1 MPPPNPTGVDQL
13 QKGLRLG
20 ECLQALVLLHVP
32 PDLPPLL
39 GMGRGRIAHPPHM
52 QRSALGRKGKTKLR
66 FMFPPTG
73 SVFWGLF
80 LSASPLSRCFLR
92 GMSTGGPTMAKHPPF
107 PDSSMGNSV
116 AVERCWERSPCSGAV
131 PPSFSS
137 FFLSFSF
144 NWNVIISFFIR
155 FLFRGGGGR
164 RAGGRAQRLL
174 PLHISPTWRH
184 IGWLRAASLQPKRT
198 PPPAPIPAQTLPFC
212 PVPRFKANPAGKGVA
227 GGPGG
232 GGKAPSAANRSR
244 RKSISFV
251 PSRWQHTHTP
261 PPPPPPPL
269 FFFSF
274 LFVFFFFFFAFNP
287 FFFHAD
293 GAGGWWGAEPMGCI
307 AWV

>member
-1 MPPPNPTGVDQL
+1 M
-13 QKGLRLG
+13 
-20 ECLQALVLLHVP
+20 QALVLLHVP

-52 QRSALGRKGKTKLR
+52 QRSALGRKGKTKPR
-66 FMFPPTG
+66 FMFPPAG

-80 LSASPLSRCFLR
+80 LSTSPLSRCFLR

-137 FFLSFSF
+137 FFLSLLIGMLLFLSLYVSSFGEEVGGGPEAARSAFSL
-144 NWNVIISFFIR
+144 STSPR
-155 FLFRGGGGR
+155 RGGTSGGC
-164 RAGGRAQRLL
+164 GPLL
-174 PLHISPTWRH
+174 CS
-184 IGWLRAASLQPKRT
+184 LRGP

-261 PPPPPPPL
+261 PPTSP
-269 FFFSF
+269 S
-274 LFVFFFFFFAFNP
+274 P
-287 FFFHAD
+287 FFFLI
-293 GAGGWWGAEPMGCI
+293 CFLFFLCF
-307 AWV
+307 

>member
-1 MPPPNPTGVDQL
+1 M
-13 QKGLRLG
+13 
-20 ECLQALVLLHVP
+20 QALVLLHVP

-198 PPPAPIPAQTLPFC
+198 PPPPIPAQTLPFC

-227 GGPGG
+227 GGLAEEERLLLQQIAAGG
-232 GGKAPSAANRSR
+232 NPFPSYPPDGS
-244 RKSISFV
+244 
-251 PSRWQHTHTP
+251 THTP
-261 PPPPPPPL
+261 PPPPPPPPL
-269 FFFSF
+269 FSF
-274 LFVFFFFFFAFNP
+274 LSYLFLFFLCF
-287 FFFHAD
+287 
-293 GAGGWWGAEPMGCI
+293 
-307 AWV
+307 

>member
-20 ECLQALVLLHVP
+20 ECLQTLVLLHVP

-107 PDSSMGNSV
+107 PDSSMENSV

-137 FFLSFSF
+137 FFLSLLIGMLLFLSLYVSSFGEEVGGGPEAARSAFSL
-144 NWNVIISFFIR
+144 STSPR
-155 FLFRGGGGR
+155 RGGTSGGC
-164 RAGGRAQRLL
+164 GPLL
-174 PLHISPTWRH
+174 CS
-184 IGWLRAASLQPKRT
+184 LRGP
-198 PPPAPIPAQTLPFC
+198 PPPAPHPRPNPPLLPSATFQSKSSRERGGRGAWRRRKGSFCSKSQPEEIHFLRTLPM
-212 PVPRFKANPAGKGVA
+212 
-227 GGPGG
+227 
-232 GGKAPSAANRSR
+232 AA
-244 RKSISFV
+244 
-251 PSRWQHTHTP
+251 HTHP

-269 FFFSF
+269 FSF
-274 LFVFFFFFFAFNP
+274 LSYLFLFFLCF
-287 FFFHAD
+287 
-293 GAGGWWGAEPMGCI
+293 
-307 AWV
+307 

>member
-20 ECLQALVLLHVP
+20 ECLQTLVLLHVP

-52 QRSALGRKGKTKLR
+52 QRSALGRKGKTKPRL
-66 FMFPPTG
+66 MFPPAG

-137 FFLSFSF
+137 FFLSLLIGMLLFLSLYVSSFGEEVGGGPEAVRSAFSL
-144 NWNVIISFFIR
+144 STSPR
-155 FLFRGGGGR
+155 RGGTSGGCGPLLCSLR
-164 RAGGRAQRLL
+164 GPPRPPSPPKPSPSAQCHVSKQIQPGKGWPGGLAEEERLLLQQIAAGGN
-174 PLHISPTWRH
+174 PFPSY
-184 IGWLRAASLQPKRT
+184 
-198 PPPAPIPAQTLPFC
+198 PPDGST
-212 PVPRFKANPAGKGVA
+212 
-227 GGPGG
+227 
-232 GGKAPSAANRSR
+232 
-244 RKSISFV
+244 
-251 PSRWQHTHTP
+251 HTHP